1 MLEQT
6 TAMGHP
12 PGTFV
17 IFQAYFKPLQTVQIK
32 KNNQRGDSDPK
43 VIVSVREGM

>member
-32 KNNQRGDSDPK
+32 KKIISEGTVIPK
-43 VIVSVREGM
+43 